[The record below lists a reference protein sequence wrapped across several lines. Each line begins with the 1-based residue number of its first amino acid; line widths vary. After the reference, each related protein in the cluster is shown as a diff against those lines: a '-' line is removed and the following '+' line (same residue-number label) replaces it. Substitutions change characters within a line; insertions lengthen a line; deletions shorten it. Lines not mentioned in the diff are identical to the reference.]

1 MFSSQYPDDWEI
13 VPFTA
18 VHRFNKGISITKAEL
33 VENGIAVINYGQIH
47 AKNNLSVTTNPD
59 SIRFAPANFDIGNV
73 QPLKVG
79 DLVFADTSEDCAGI
93 GAFVRFDL
101 EGTAFPGYHTLV
113 ARPHERF
120 RHKYFSYLY
129 LSDVWRDQV
138 RQSAMGVKVYSITQS
153 LLKQATILVPPEVQQ
168 NRIVQFLDHETAKID
183 HLIAKQQKL
192 LSLTQEQAEANV
204 EAAIWGQSIARGKND
219 SIAEHSYQPR
229 SVLCLAVADRLS
241 SIPESW
247 DVQRFKRIFSRKDDR
262 NIDLSL
268 EMLSLRQTGAV
279 VLRSETN
286 QNQEPSEKSL
296 PRYLAVSRNDLVV
309 NPMWLTGGAI
319 GVSGLSGAVSPDY
332 RVFTIGT
339 ELIPAYAHEILRSI
353 SYRRQFKLFERAS
366 TTFDRR
372 IQQIDL
378 DNLPVPIPPVE
389 HQKEIVRMVTQIHS
403 HTQKLYE
410 ASERSIKLLQ
420 ERRFALITAA
430 VTGQIEV

>member
-1 MFSSQYPDDWEI
+1 MTKVIQRPGFPTSLSFPVVGLRHIVDCLDGQRIPVEAQYRLPGPIPYWGAGTIQDYVDKFIFNEPLILLGEDGAPFDDATRNVAHYSEGKIWVNNHMHVLRPREGVNARFLTYALNCVRYSEYLSGAIIPKLTQSQMMGI
-13 VPFTA
+13 QVPFPRLEIQNA
-18 VHRFNKGISITKAEL
+18 
-33 VENGIAVINYGQIH
+33 IA
-47 AKNNLSVTTNPD
+47 T
-59 SIRFAPANFDIGNV
+59 
-73 QPLKVG
+73 
-79 DLVFADTSEDCAGI
+79 
-93 GAFVRFDL
+93 
-101 EGTAFPGYHTLV
+101 
-113 ARPHERF
+113 
-120 RHKYFSYLY
+120 YL
-129 LSDVWRDQV
+129 D
-138 RQSAMGVKVYSITQS
+138 
-153 LLKQATILVPPEVQQ
+153 E
-168 NRIVQFLDHETAKID
+168 ETAKID

-204 EAAIWGQSIARGKND
+204 EAAIWGQSITWEKND

-279 VLRSETN
+279 VPRSETN

-296 PRYLAVSRNDLVV
+296 PKYLAVSPNDLVV

-339 ELIPAYAHEILRSI
+339 DLIPAYAHEILRSI
-353 SYRRQFKLFERAS
+353 SYRRQFKLFERAN

-389 HQKEIVRMVTQIHS
+389 HQKEIIQMVTQIHS

-420 ERRFALITAA
+420 ERRSALITAA

>member
-1 MFSSQYPDDWEI
+1 MKTVALRHLSSVPIRNGLGLPGDNADQSDPRYIRTTDIATPTSLKEDTFVSQPTDIAERAPVEYGDLLLVSAGASIGKSYLHLAHDPACYAGFLTRVRPKSLRSGLFLSYWTQSSHYNDQIRSAAVQSTIENFSSARYKELRVPD
-13 VPFTA
+13 
-18 VHRFNKGISITKAEL
+18 
-33 VENGIAVINYGQIH
+33 
-47 AKNNLSVTTNPD
+47 
-59 SIRFAPANFDIGNV
+59 
-73 QPLKVG
+73 
-79 DLVFADTSEDCAGI
+79 
-93 GAFVRFDL
+93 
-101 EGTAFPGYHTLV
+101 
-113 ARPHERF
+113 
-120 RHKYFSYLY
+120 
-129 LSDVWRDQV
+129 LSD
-138 RQSAMGVKVYSITQS
+138 A
-153 LLKQATILVPPEVQQ
+153 QQ
-168 NRIVQFLDHETAKID
+168 ERIVKFLDTETAKID

-192 LSLTQEQAEANV
+192 LGLTQEQAEANV
-204 EAAIWGQSIARGKND
+204 EAAIWGQSIAREKND
-219 SIAEHSYQPR
+219 RIAERSYQPR

-241 SIPESW
+241 AIPESW

-279 VLRSETN
+279 VPRSETN

-296 PRYLAVSRNDLVV
+296 PKYLAVSPNDLVV

-339 ELIPAYAHEILRSI
+339 DLTPAYAHEILRSI
-353 SYRRQFKLFERAS
+353 SYRRQFKLFERAN

-403 HTQKLYE
+403 YTQKLYE

-420 ERRFALITAA
+420 ERRSALITAA